1 MTATGPTVNGSSGTK
16 EQVDA
21 AAVWVREF
29 AAGWRDPAG
38 PEEFAAHFEAIVDP
52 DFRLVQP
59 MLPTV
64 NGLGQWR
71 EGFVRPTFAALPDLR
86 AEVDRWASSGDTVY
100 IEFTMIATVGRRE
113 VRWPAVDRFTLRG
126 GRPVERVSYF
136 DPLPL
141 AGAVARTPR
150 AWPRFLRG
158 QAMQLRY
165 LLRRRSSR

>member
-1 MTATGPTVNGSSGTK
+1 MKSVNGTTGTE
-16 EQVDA
+16 EQQSA
-21 AAVWVREF
+21 AAAWVRQF

-38 PEEFAAHFEAIVDP
+38 PEQFAAHFEALVDP
-52 DFRLVQP
+52 GFRLVQP

-64 NGLGQWR
+64 QGLAEWR
-71 EGFVRPTFAALPDLR
+71 EGFVRPTFATLPDLR
-86 AEVDRWASSGDTVY
+86 AEVDGWASRGDTVY
-100 IEFTMIATVGRRE
+100 IEFTMIATVGRRT

-136 DPLPL
+136 DPMPL
-141 AGAVARTPR
+141 VRAVAVSPR
-150 AWPRFLRG
+150 SWPRFLRG